1 MSSEVSTL
9 LVSVVLPAIFNFS
22 ASESDESSDDDTNA
36 LDLIFCLCFDPN
48 LSSLDFVSFD
58 LPLGLRALLK
68 DRHKG
73 HLIAA

>member
-1 MSSEVSTL
+1 MILSTHT
-9 LVSVVLPAIFNFS
+9 SAIFNFS

-48 LSSLDFVSFD
+48 LSSLDFVSFG

-68 DRHKG
+68 DRNKG
-73 HLIAA
+73 HLITA